1 MKQETKESVSAF
13 LDDEL
18 SRHELQETLDRVLAD
33 ETLRGVWDR
42 YHLIGDAMRGEGVR
56 ISAAGVAD
64 EVRARLEAEPAII
77 ATWAPKRSHNGIPS
91 HWLRPVAGA
100 AMAASVAALA
110 VVALPLLTEK
120 EPATAPA
127 VATRVATPVSPPQAP
142 IQYVSSGGTRWKNL
156 ETPAIE
162 SKLNRYLVD
171 HSEFAFS
178 GGLGGGLPY
187 TAFVSYDISRP

>member
-1 MKQETKESVSAF
+1 
-13 LDDEL
+13 
-18 SRHELQETLDRVLAD
+18 
-33 ETLRGVWDR
+33 
-42 YHLIGDAMRGEGVR
+42 
-56 ISAAGVAD
+56 
-64 EVRARLEAEPAII
+64 
-77 ATWAPKRSHNGIPS
+77 
-91 HWLRPVAGA
+91 
-100 AMAASVAALA
+100 MAASVAALA